1 MQNQEVQMNEIIKE
15 LGLQSSVVVKEIL
28 IGKKNYIEGKVIF
41 INGLVN
47 ATSIDESI
55 LKPLMQEID
64 EEKLPEDKVLD
75 FICKK
80 YILRGDAFVTEDL
93 NLIVNKLNAGNT
105 LICLYGIKGFILVNT
120 SGGQYRSI
128 AESPNEAAVRG
139 SREAFVESLETNI
152 AIVKRTIKNEKLKAE
167 AFTVGERSRTS
178 IYLVYMEDIVDDE
191 LLNTV
196 KGRIKNIS
204 NDFMGASG
212 FVEQFI
218 EDSAYSPF
226 PQAFTTER
234 PDRVVS
240 RLLEGRVAVFIAGSA
255 FVLTYPAIFTEFL
268 TAGEDYYQRTL
279 VSNFLT
285 ILRIFAS
292 LLVMYLSPIYLILI
306 SYNVELVPIKFIL
319 PIAQSR
325 QGIPLPPFIEILVM
339 EIIVEFL
346 REGGL
351 RLPTK
356 VAATMSIVGGIII
369 GNAATDSKIV
379 SPTTLLIVGIS
390 TVASFLI
397 PNYEMALSLR
407 LIKFPMLVLADALG
421 FLGITI
427 GFYFIA
433 VHLFSLR
440 SMGVPY
446 LTFSRQDMKDTFIRY
461 PLYKQN
467 RRPDAIPNKDPVRQG
482 KIK

>member
-1 MQNQEVQMNEIIKE
+1 
-15 LGLQSSVVVKEIL
+15 
-28 IGKKNYIEGKVIF
+28 
-41 INGLVN
+41 
-47 ATSIDESI
+47 
-55 LKPLMQEID
+55 
-64 EEKLPEDKVLD
+64 LD

-93 NLIVNKLNAGNT
+93 NLITDMLNVGYT
-105 LICLYGIKGFILVNT
+105 LIHLYGIRGFILVNT
-120 SGGQYRSI
+120 GGGQFRNI
-128 AESPNEAAVRG
+128 TESPNEGTIRG
-139 SREAFVESLETNI
+139 SREAFVENLDTNI
-152 AIVKRTIKNEKLKAE
+152 AMIKRIIKDENLKTE
-167 AFTVGERSRTS
+167 SFIIGERSKTTVR
-178 IYLVYMEDIVDDE
+178 LAYMEDIVDDD
-191 LLNTV
+191 LLNIVTG
-196 KGRIKNIS
+196 KIKNIS
-204 NDFMGASG
+204 NDFLGASG
-212 FVEQFI
+212 FVEQFV
-218 EDSAYSPF
+218 EDEPYSPF
-226 PQAFTTER
+226 PQAFSTEK

-240 RLLEGRVAVFIAGSA
+240 KLLEGRVAVFIGGSA
-255 FVLTYPAIFTEFL
+255 FVLTYPALFTEFF

-285 ILRIFAS
+285 VLRVVAAIL
-292 LLVMYLSPIYLILI
+292 VQYLSPVYLVLI

-325 QGIPLPPFIEILVM
+325 QGIPLPPFVEILVM
-339 EIIVEFL
+339 EIIVELL

-379 SPTTLLIVGIS
+379 SPTTLLVVGVS

-407 LIKFPMLVLADALG
+407 FIKFPLLLLADALG
-421 FLGITI
+421 FLGIAI
-427 GFYFIA
+427 GFYFIS
-433 VHLFSLR
+433 VHLFSLK

-446 LTFSRQDMKDTFIRY
+446 LTYTRQDMKDTFLRY

-467 RRPDAIPNKDPVRQG
+467 RRPDAVPNEDPIRQG